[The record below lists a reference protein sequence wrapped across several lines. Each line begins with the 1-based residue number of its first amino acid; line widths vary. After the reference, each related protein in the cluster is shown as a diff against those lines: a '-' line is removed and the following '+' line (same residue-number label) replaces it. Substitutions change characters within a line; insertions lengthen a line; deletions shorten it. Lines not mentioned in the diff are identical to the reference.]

1 MDKFIY
7 ITTVAIVAMIPSDA
21 TFTIKSL
28 AQSTN
33 REVSSKNSPYMEDH
47 DKFKEFKKYLSTPP
61 LVLTEER

>member
-7 ITTVAIVAMIPSDA
+7 ITFAIVAMIPSAA

-33 REVSSKNSPYMEDH
+33 REVSSKNSPYIDQDQFE
-47 DKFKEFKKYLSTPP
+47 EFKKYLSTPP

>member
-7 ITTVAIVAMIPSDA
+7 ITFAIVVMIFSA
-21 TFTIKSL
+21 ANLTTKSL

-33 REVSSKNSPYMEDH
+33 REFSSKNSPYMDR
-47 DKFKEFKKYLSTPP
+47 DKFAEFKKYLSTPP

>member
-7 ITTVAIVAMIPSDA
+7 ITFAIVVMIPSAA
-21 TFTIKSL
+21 TFTSKSL

-33 REVSSKNSPYMEDH
+33 REVSSKNSPYIDQY
-47 DKFKEFKKYLSTPP
+47 KFEQFKKHLSKPP